1 MENSRGSPKGVKLR
15 ITRCCRPENIKKQ
28 LSVILHLNFFGYTL
42 LQYCLKK
49 LAYKEYVLD
58 LKWKVK
64 DFKLTLFFK
73 L

>member
-1 MENSRGSPKGVKLR
+1 M
-15 ITRCCRPENIKKQ
+15 
-28 LSVILHLNFFGYTL
+28 NFFGYTL

-64 DFKLTLFFK
+64 DFKLTLFFT

>member
-15 ITRCCRPENIKKQ
+15 IARCCRPENVKKQ
-28 LSVILHLNFFGYTL
+28 LSVILHLNFLGYTL
-42 LQYCLKK
+42 LKYCLKK
-49 LAYKEYVLD
+49 LAYKECVLD

-64 DFKLTLFFK
+64 DFKLTLFFT